1 MLMVVSPPT
10 PTREAASGE
19 ERLKE
24 YFTPLLLRLV
34 RRAGEGGVGGGK
46 ELLLSEDDGG
56 GGGGFMVWCVYE
68 CVGHGA
74 AALAGSVI
82 DERLSIDVGG
92 ALTASTANYNYLL
105 CSTSQSST
113 E

>member
-10 PTREAASGE
+10 RDAVSGE

-46 ELLLSEDDGG
+46 EEELLLSEDDDG
-56 GGGGFMVWCVYE
+56 GGGGFMVWCVY
-68 CVGHGA
+68 CVGRGA
-74 AALAGSVI
+74 AALAGSLI
-82 DERLSIDVGG
+82 DECLSIDVGG
-92 ALTASTANYNYLL
+92 ALTASTAIYNYLL